1 MSTPANNISI
11 IAAVADDGAIGSRG
25 GLLCH
30 ISADLRHFKAVT
42 GGHTVIMGRRT
53 FDSLPKGALPNRR
66 NIVVTRN
73 PSFQAPGTEAAS
85 SLEEALAMAGS
96 DREVF
101 IIGGGQIYAEA
112 LPLAS
117 RLCLTLIHGS
127 FPDADTHFPVIRQE
141 EWTETERE
149 DFPADDHVPYPFSFV
164 TLERKPNK

>member
-1 MSTPANNISI
+1 MSKSESHISI
-11 IAAVADDGAIGSRG
+11 IAAVADDGAIGRRG

-66 NIVVTRN
+66 NIVVTHN
-73 PSFQAPGTEAAS
+73 PAFQAPGTEAAS

-96 DREVF
+96 EKELF

-112 LPLAS
+112 LPLAN
-117 RLCLTLIHGS
+117 RLRLTLIHGR
-127 FPDADTHFPVIRQE
+127 FPDADTHFPTIRQE

-149 DFPADDHVPYPFSFV
+149 DFPADEHAPYPFSFV
-164 TLERKPNK
+164 TLERKPNR